1 MINLTYDTL
10 TGTVALAQPAI
21 LKPGHG
27 VPVTL
32 TFSSA
37 PGTVNG
43 LQLALVDDA
52 VPRNLQAFL
61 DVSGWTSGNDGAV
74 YAGTLDV
81 SGALVTYMVGKN
93 SATLNL
99 QLTIQLNGA
108 TIDLP
113 DLQVVVQPQ
122 GIPGSPNNTPGQL
135 YYTQGQ
141 VDALVGP
148 LAPAVN
154 QAEIDVNAGV
164 TGAPLFTATNFALI
178 ACKIVAAG
186 GSEAY
191 TANYALPASG
201 MFGGAVAEV
210 NIELP
215 ASANPAINL
224 YNSIVSGAPIATIT
238 NPQPG
243 SAAYWYGRL
252 RFDGTAWHTLFR
264 AFQV

>member
-1 MINLTYDTL
+1 MINLTYNTL

-32 TFSSA
+32 TFSAA

-61 DVSGWTSGNDGAV
+61 DVSGWTSGNNSTV
-74 YAGTLDV
+74 YTGTLDV
-81 SGALVTYMVGKN
+81 SGALITYMAGKN

-99 QLTIQLNGA
+99 QLTVQINGA

-113 DLQVVVQPQ
+113 DLPVTVQPQ
-122 GIPGSPNNTPGQL
+122 GIPGSPSNAPGEL
-135 YYTQGQ
+135 FYTQGQ
-141 VDALVGP
+141 VDALVAP

-164 TGAPLFTATNFALI
+164 SSAPLFTATNFALI
-178 ACKIVAAG
+178 ACKIVAAAG
-186 GSEAY
+186 ADAY
-191 TANYALPASG
+191 TANYTLPTANVVT
-201 MFGGAVAEV
+201 GAIAEV

-215 ASANPAINL
+215 NSGNPAINL
-224 YNSIVSGAPIATIT
+224 YSFTASGAPLSTIT
-238 NPQPG
+238 NSQPG
-243 SAAYWYGRL
+243 GAAYWYGRF